1 MRLDQYVATAAQKS
15 RTEVR
20 KDILHGLVTVDGAVC
35 KKAGEQVAETA
46 AVTLNGAVLTLQK
59 YVYIMLD
66 KPLGVVSAAVDKND
80 TTVIDLVGKAYP
92 RRNLFP
98 AGRLDKAS
106 TGFVLITDDGNFA
119 HEILAPKHHVA
130 KTYEIVLDTPLTKA
144 MTDGFAVGVKLADGE
159 VMKPAIA
166 VASGDNPCCATVV
179 ISQGV
184 YHQIKRM
191 FGVFDAGV
199 EALRRTAIGGLCLD
213 ETLGA
218 GGFKELSKE
227 DLDKMTQQD
236 SQPIQKIN
244 TGVV

>member
-20 KDILHGLVTVDGAVC
+20 KDILRGLVTIEGTVC
-35 KKAGEQVAETA
+35 KKANMQVTETA
-46 AVTLNGAVLTLQK
+46 VVTLNGMSLTLQK

-66 KPLGVVSAAVDKND
+66 KPLGVVSAAEDKND
-80 TTVIDLVGKAYP
+80 TTVVDLVGKAYP

-106 TGFVLITDDGNFA
+106 TGFVLITDDGAFA
-119 HEILAPKHHVA
+119 HEILTPKHHVA
-130 KTYEIVLDTPLTKA
+130 KTYEILLDTPLTQE
-144 MTDGFAVGVKLADGE
+144 MIDGFAAGVKLADGE
-159 VMKPAIA
+159 VMHPAIA
-166 VASGDNPCCATVV
+166 KPLGENPLCATVV

-199 EALRRTAIGGLCLD
+199 DALRRTAIGGLMLD

-218 GGFKELSKE
+218 GGFKELARA
-227 DLDKMTQQD
+227 DLEKITGQD
-236 SQPIQKIN
+236 SQP
-244 TGVV
+244 V